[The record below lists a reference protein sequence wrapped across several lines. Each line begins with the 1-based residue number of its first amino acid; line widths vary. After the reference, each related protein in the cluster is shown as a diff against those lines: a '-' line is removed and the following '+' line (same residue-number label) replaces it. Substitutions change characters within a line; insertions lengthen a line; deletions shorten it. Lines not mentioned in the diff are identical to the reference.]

1 MPSGKKPVLR
11 TVIAVITVSVIVS
24 CSNETRRSPPVHAV
38 KVSIN
43 DANVYMLDNPLG
55 TVALYPGA
63 FYRGM
68 IESKYYMPS
77 LEAWSSALLGFHMG
91 QNCSSPHTSEI
102 ISAGQSFS
110 QPASSPNLQGSV
122 TTPKLS

>member
-1 MPSGKKPVLR
+1 LCLHASRMPSGKKPVLR

-24 CSNETRRSPPVHAV
+24 CNNETRRSPPVHAV

-77 LEAWSSALLGFHMG
+77 LEALEQRVARLPHGSKLRF
-91 QNCSSPHTSEI
+91 SPYKRDHFGRPI
-102 ISAGQSFS
+102 IFATGEF
-110 QPASSPNLQGSV
+110 A
-122 TTPKLS
+122 